1 MGHDPDPAAEAE
13 RLRGLIRDAHAAVKD
28 LRAAI
33 RETEQ
38 LRAQLV
44 DRFELA
50 ANEAIAELSN
60 HLQTEAN
67 RLTAQ
72 LNDSVRA
79 TRDDIARH
87 LLDARIQYDR
97 AADNFVIVFAGAKYV
112 EDEPMPYPE
121 RIPPR

>member
-1 MGHDPDPAAEAE
+1 MGHDPDPAAEAD

-28 LRAAI
+28 LRAAV

-38 LRAQLV
+38 LRGQLV
-44 DRFELA
+44 DRFETA

-60 HLQTEAN
+60 FLQAEAN

-72 LNDSVRA
+72 LNAEVRA
-79 TRDDIARH
+79 VRDDIAKR
-87 LLDARIQYDR
+87 LLDARIVHDPQ
-97 AADNFVIVFAGAKYV
+97 ADNFVIVFSGAKYV

-121 RIPPR
+121 RMTPQ